1 MVNYSYYVF
10 SFTKCVEE
18 EKILPCRYREARVVK
33 KNYIFI
39 VKKIFFGQIYFF
51 SFLMVTVMQ

>member
-51 SFLMVTVMQ
+51 RF